1 MTRKEIA
8 DDLVRITQ
16 ATSLDDARDI
26 AILLLAAL
34 AADDGSEQA
43 IVYRGQS

>member
-8 DDLVRITQ
+8 DELVSITE
-16 ATSLDDARDI
+16 ADSLYEAHNI
-26 AILLLAAL
+26 AIRLLAAL
-34 AADDGSEQA
+34 AADDGSGQA